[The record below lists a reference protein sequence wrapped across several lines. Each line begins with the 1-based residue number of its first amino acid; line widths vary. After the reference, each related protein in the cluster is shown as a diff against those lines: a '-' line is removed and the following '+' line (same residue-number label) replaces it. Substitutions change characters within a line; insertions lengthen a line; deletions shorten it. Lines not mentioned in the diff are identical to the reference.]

1 MHICLISVEIF
12 AWGKFGGFGRATR
25 IIGRELVKKGI
36 KVTAIVP
43 RRQDQAEVEILDGIR
58 VLGFDVKNIP
68 EMLKMYR
75 DCDADIFH
83 SQEPSFGTYLVQKY
97 HPEKKHIVTFRDTR
111 LLSDWVTEFR
121 LPSLNKFQ
129 VLFNW
134 FYENNYFVKKAV
146 QNADK
151 RFVAANLLVARAQK
165 KYRLTTPPLFLP
177 TPVEIQNNIVKEAN
191 PTVCYIG
198 RWDRRKRLELMINLA
213 RCNPDVRFII
223 AGSSRDKKYDDY
235 LRNEFI
241 KYNNIELPGF
251 INQFESEKLSELLSK
266 SWIQIN
272 TAARE
277 GLPNSFIEGCAHK
290 CALLSS
296 VDPDGFSSRFGK
308 YVISSQFNEGLVFLL
323 ENNHWKE
330 LGEKGYDFVRNN
342 FALDIAIEK
351 HINVYKAEIMAN

>member
-12 AWGKFGGFGRATR
+12 AWGKFGGFGRASR

-36 KVTAIVP
+36 NVTAIVP
-43 RRQDQAEVEILDGIR
+43 RRQDQAKVEILDGIR

-75 DCDADIFH
+75 DCDADVFH

-97 HPEKKHIVTFRDTR
+97 HPEKKHIITFRDTR
-111 LLSDWVTEFR
+111 LFSDWITEVR
-121 LPSLNKFQ
+121 LPTLNKSQ

-134 FYENNYFVKKAV
+134 FYEDNYLVKKAV

-151 RFVAANLLVARAQK
+151 RFVAANLLVERAQK
-165 KYRLTTPPLFLP
+165 KYKLSTSPKFLP
-177 TPVEIQNNIVKEAN
+177 TPVDIPNKVEKEAK
-191 PTVCYIG
+191 PTICYIG
-198 RWDRRKRLELMINLA
+198 RWDRRKRLELMIDIT
-213 RCNPDVRFII
+213 RCNPDVHFII
-223 AGSSRDKKYDDY
+223 AGSSRDKKYDQY
-235 LRNEFI
+235 LRNEF
-241 KYNNIELPGF
+241 NNNCNVELPGF
-251 INQFESEKLSELLSK
+251 INQFDTEKHSELLSK

-296 VDPDGFSSRFGK
+296 VDPDGFSSKFGK
-308 YVISSQFNEGLVFLL
+308 YVVSSQFNEGLVFLL
-323 ENNHWKE
+323 ENNRWKE
-330 LGEKGYDFVRNN
+330 LGEKGYNYVRNN
-342 FALDIAIEK
+342 FALEIAIEK
-351 HINVYKAEIMAN
+351 HINVYKAEIKA